1 MLINTYSQARSFMK
15 GFGGRSNVP
24 KVFTVVAD
32 SQTNGRGTRGRKWK
46 YGTGNLFMTIAIHRS
61 TLSTPVHYLPLR
73 SGTLIASAIQ
83 SYVSDSSSEVR
94 LKWPN
99 DILINGQK
107 LCGILIEMEDDHF
120 LIGIGC
126 NIMEAPVVA
135 PDGAEC
141 GRPSTALIQHSSVLQ
156 QYRASL
162 EAQPAEYVEET
173 PEGAAGTS
181 HQQRFPLVHRRV
193 AKEIAAKFE
202 EWIQSRSDTPERVID
217 DFSRNMD
224 FSEQLLRDKYNQ
236 PEGRV
241 VPLYVN
247 DDGTLHARH
256 VSNNEEVDLVTE
268 YLF

>member
-1 MLINTYSQARSFMK
+1 MK
-15 GFGGRSNVP
+15 GFGGRANVP
-24 KVFTVVAD
+24 KIFTVVAD

-46 YGTGNLFMTIAIHRS
+46 HGTGNLFMTIAIHRS

-83 SYVSDSSSEVR
+83 TYVSNSSSEVR

-126 NIMEAPVVA
+126 NIMEAPMVA
-135 PDGAEC
+135 PDGEEC

-156 QYRASL
+156 QYKTSL
-162 EAQPAEYVEET
+162 EAQPAEYTEESTEVVVET
-173 PEGAAGTS
+173 L
-181 HQQRFPLVHRRV
+181 QQRSPMVHRRV
-193 AKEIAAKFE
+193 AEEIAAKFE
-202 EWIQSRSDTPERVID
+202 EWIESRSDTPERVID

-224 FSEQLLRDKYNQ
+224 FSEQLLRDKYNK

-241 VPLYVN
+241 IPLHVN

-256 VSNNEEVDLVTE
+256 VTNNEEVDLVTE

>member
-1 MLINTYSQARSFMK
+1 M
-15 GFGGRSNVP
+15 P

-46 YGTGNLFMTIAIHRS
+46 YGTGNLFMTLAIHRS

-83 SYVSDSSSEVR
+83 SYISDSSSELR

-126 NIMEAPVVA
+126 NIMEAPPVA
-135 PDGAEC
+135 PDGEEC
-141 GRPSTALIQHSSVLQ
+141 GRPSTALVHHSGVLQ
-156 QYRASL
+156 QYKASL
-162 EAQPAEYVEET
+162 ETNSVESVSSE
-173 PEGAAGTS
+173 EGSVGNAS
-181 HQQRFPLVHRRV
+181 QRFPLVHRRV
-193 AKEIAAKFE
+193 AKEITAKFE
-202 EWIQSRSDTPERVID
+202 EWIESRSDTPERVIE

-224 FSEQLLRDKYNQ
+224 FSEQLLRDKYNK

-241 VPLYVN
+241 LPLYLN
-247 DDGTLHARH
+247 EDGTLRARH